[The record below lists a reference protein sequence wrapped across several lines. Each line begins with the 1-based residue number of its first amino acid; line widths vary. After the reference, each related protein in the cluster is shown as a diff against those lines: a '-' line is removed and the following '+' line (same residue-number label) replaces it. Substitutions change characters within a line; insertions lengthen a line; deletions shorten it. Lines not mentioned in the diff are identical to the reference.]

1 MMNDTPVVLLAYNR
15 PEALRRT
22 LAALAADDLA
32 AGTDLFIRIDGPKSE
47 TDAEKVKAV
56 REVAL
61 AARGFRSVDVHWEIE
76 NRGLASS
83 VIAGVD
89 RVLEISDTVIVL
101 EDDLV
106 THPGFLTFLNEG
118 LEKYADVPEVF
129 SVCGYSNRV
138 RKPSGYGF
146 DAYFCPRSSS
156 WGWATWRD
164 RWQSVDWNPTPASLQ
179 KNAPAFNRWGGSDC
193 AKMLR
198 DWMEGRNSSWAIRF
212 CYSQFLQGK
221 VSLFPTESLVDP
233 SGGFAGDGTHCK
245 SYNRFRFQMAS
256 PERRSFRMPGEVEV
270 IPSFRRDA
278 LHYHS
283 LPLRA
288 WTRFMNLFYA

>member
-1 MMNDTPVVLLAYNR
+1 METTPVVLFAFNR
-15 PEALRRT
+15 PDALRRS
-22 LAALAADDLA
+22 LAALAAADLA
-32 AGTDLFIRIDGPKSE
+32 AETDLYIRLDGPRNE
-47 TDAEKVKAV
+47 ADVEKVAAV
-56 REVAL
+56 RDVAL
-61 AARGFRSVDVHWEIE
+61 SAQGFRKVDVSWSDQ
-76 NRGLASS
+76 NLGLGPS
-83 VIAGVD
+83 VIMGVERILD
-89 RVLEISDTVIVL
+89 FSETVIVL

-106 THPGFLTFLNEG
+106 VSRGFLVYMNEA
-118 LEKYADVPEVF
+118 LQKYADDKRVF

-138 RKPSGYGF
+138 TVPVVFPY
-146 DAYFCPRSSS
+146 DAYFAPRSSS

-179 KNAPAFNRWGGSDC
+179 KNALAFNRWGGSDC

-198 DWMEGRNSSWAIRF
+198 DWMEGRNRSWAIRF

-233 SGGFAGDGTHCK
+233 SAGFDGDGTHCR
-245 SYNRFRFQMAS
+245 SYNRFRFRMA
-256 PERRSFRMPGEVEV
+256 PPALRTFRLPGEVEV
-270 IPSFRRDA
+270 IPSVRRDA